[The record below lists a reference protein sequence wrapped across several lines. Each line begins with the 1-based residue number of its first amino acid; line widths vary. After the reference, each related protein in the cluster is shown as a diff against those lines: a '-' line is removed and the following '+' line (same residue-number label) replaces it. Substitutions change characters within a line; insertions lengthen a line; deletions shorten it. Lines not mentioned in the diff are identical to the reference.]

1 MTDAL
6 IITPAQRFAQLR
18 AQFRSLL
25 VTSRARKR
33 LSATQAHHISKAAAL
48 QQTIEVAILERA
60 LGAKHDRMFIEQ
72 LKSAVKQHLALAGAR
87 NPGGKQ

>member
-1 MTDAL
+1 MSQKNYRQIYDD
-6 IITPAQRFAQLR
+6 
-18 AQFRSLL
+18 
-25 VTSRARKR
+25 RARFIGA
-33 LSATQAHHISKAAAL
+33 LAFYPDKAAKL
-48 QQTIEVAILERA
+48 KEVLDNVQTIEVAILERA